1 MPGKTSGVCNRR
13 ISISGPGGKI
23 YFFAAAAYHRPHLA
37 GKQALVYGVTGG
49 IPHYLNKLEIEQDVD
64 AAIRDNLLQPSSSL
78 FEEPENLLK
87 QELREPAIYNSV
99 ISAIAGGASHAN
111 EISTKV
117 GLDSGI
123 CAKYLHVL
131 LELGILKKESPMA
144 EKPGKKTIY
153 TIEDNFFRFWYCFV
167 PRNMSLIHAGRI
179 QAVYEQAVKRF
190 YPEYM
195 GLVFEKMCREYLLRY
210 AEDLPFLLSEA
221 GQWWG
226 TDARTKKEVQID
238 IVGLPVEGKEYLIAS
253 CKYRNEKIG
262 VEELELLQQYAFVF
276 RANGQFRYYI
286 FSKGGFSQALLER
299 EKQGD
304 VTLLTLEDLYSDRSK
319 VPENSSQNG

>member
-1 MPGKTSGVCNRR
+1 
-13 ISISGPGGKI
+13 
-23 YFFAAAAYHRPHLA
+23 
-37 GKQALVYGVTGG
+37 
-49 IPHYLNKLEIEQDVD
+49 
-64 AAIRDNLLQPSSSL
+64 
-78 FEEPENLLK
+78 
-87 QELREPAIYNSV
+87 
-99 ISAIAGGASHAN
+99 
-111 EISTKV
+111 
-117 GLDSGI
+117 
-123 CAKYLHVL
+123 
-131 LELGILKKESPMA
+131 
-144 EKPGKKTIY
+144 
-153 TIEDNFFRFWYCFV
+153 
-167 PRNMSLIHAGRI
+167 
-179 QAVYEQAVKRF
+179 
-190 YPEYM
+190 M

-262 VEELELLQQYAFVF
+262 VEELELLKQYAFVF